1 MCNISVRKIYFLYVG
16 GIMMKIGMK
25 KIIATAVAGVF
36 FSGMP
41 IGSSV
46 SEASDWGKIAG
57 DLIGGLLNSAS
68 KGSSSS
74 GDSSVNSI
82 VNLSSQKN
90 AVMNPSS
97 NDKLFMLAV
106 KNGDTETAAQML
118 AQGVNVNG
126 VFYPPSNYDW
136 GTTALRTA
144 MDNNN
149 RPMMQFLLEN
159 GADVTGYHVYDR
171 FYKKDYYISYIV
183 LAAAKAD
190 TELVTYLHNWG
201 ADISSQGYWKLD
213 YYTPIAALMDE
224 CRGNWNA
231 RYGAY
236 TLIPYLLSQGA
247 NIDEKIK
254 LGNLR
259 YTPFLLTVDLRWYEM
274 MDILADNGANIYAK
288 DSRGRNAL
296 KIVLDKEDLQLY
308 KHVQDLMNRGQ
319 QTR

>member
-1 MCNISVRKIYFLYVG
+1 
-16 GIMMKIGMK
+16 MKMGMK

-57 DLIGGLLNSAS
+57 DFIGSLLNSAS

-74 GDSSVNSI
+74 SSGESSVNSI
-82 VNLSSQKN
+82 LNLSTQKN

-126 VFYPPSNYDW
+126 VFYLDQYHW
-136 GTTALRTA
+136 GYTALRSA

-159 GADVTGYHVYDR
+159 GADVTGYHVIDR
-171 FYKKDYYISYIV
+171 QKDYYISYIV
-183 LAAAKAD
+183 LAAANAD
-190 TELVTYLHNWG
+190 TELVTYLRNWG
-201 ADISSQGYWKLD
+201 G
-213 YYTPIAALMDE
+213 
-224 CRGNWNA
+224 
-231 RYGAY
+231 
-236 TLIPYLLSQGA
+236 
-247 NIDEKIK
+247 
-254 LGNLR
+254 
-259 YTPFLLTVDLRWYEM
+259 
-274 MDILADNGANIYAK
+274 
-288 DSRGRNAL
+288 
-296 KIVLDKEDLQLY
+296 
-308 KHVQDLMNRGQ
+308 
-319 QTR
+319 

>member
-1 MCNISVRKIYFLYVG
+1 
-16 GIMMKIGMK
+16 MKMGMK

-57 DLIGGLLNSAS
+57 DFIGSLLNSAS

-74 GDSSVNSI
+74 SGESSVNSI
-82 VNLSSQKN
+82 LNLSSQKN

-106 KNGDTETAAQML
+106 ENGDTETAAQML

-126 VFYPPSNYDW
+126 VFYFSKDPYYW
-136 GTTALRTA
+136 GVTALRKA
-144 MDNNN
+144 VDNNN

-159 GADVTGYHVYDR
+159 GADVTGYHVFER
-171 FYKKDYYISYIV
+171 ARKKDYYISYIV
-183 LAAAKAD
+183 LASIEQN

-201 ADISSQGYWKLD
+201 ADISSKGFHGWAGWGEQG
-213 YYTPIAALMDE
+213 YYTPVTANMMKCRTSFVWSGQTLVLMQ
-224 CRGNWNA
+224 
-231 RYGAY
+231 
-236 TLIPYLLSQGA
+236 YLLSQGA
-247 NIDEKIK
+247 EIDEPLTFQGIQ
-254 LGNLR
+254 
-259 YTPFLLTVDLRWYEM
+259 YTPFLFAVDWKWYEM
-274 MDILADNGANIYAK
+274 MDMLADNGANIYAK

-296 KIVLDKEDLQLY
+296 KIALDKEDLQLY

-319 QTR
+319 QAR

>member
-1 MCNISVRKIYFLYVG
+1 
-16 GIMMKIGMK
+16 MKMGMK

-74 GDSSVNSI
+74 SSGDSSVNSI
-82 VNLSSQKN
+82 LNLSSQKN

-159 GADVTGYHVYDR
+159 GADVTGYHVINR
-171 FYKKDYYISYIV
+171 QKDYYISYIV

-201 ADISSQGYWKLD
+201 ADISSQGYWNTD
-213 YYTPIAALMDE
+213 YYNPITALMFQCSRGTSWDE
-224 CRGNWNA
+224 RGE
-231 RYGAY
+231 AY

-247 NIDEKIK
+247 NIDDKIK
-254 LGNLR
+254 LGNIK

-274 MDILADNGANIYAK
+274 MDMLADNGANIYAK
-288 DSRGRNAL
+288 DSIGRNAL
-296 KIVLDKEDLQLY
+296 KIALDKEDLRLY

>member
-1 MCNISVRKIYFLYVG
+1 
-16 GIMMKIGMK
+16 MKMGMK

-74 GDSSVNSI
+74 SSGESSVNSI
-82 VNLSSQKN
+82 LNLSSQKN

-97 NDKLFMLAV
+97 NDKLFILAV

-171 FYKKDYYISYIV
+171 AYKKDYYVSYIV
-183 LAAAKAD
+183 IAAANAD

-201 ADISSQGYWKLD
+201 ADISSKGYWNRD
-213 YYTPIAALMDE
+213 YYTPFTAYIYACWWSSQKANEAYAL
-224 CRGNWNA
+224 
-231 RYGAY
+231 
-236 TLIPYLLSQGA
+236 TSYLVSQGA
-247 NIDEKIK
+247 NIDEP
-254 LGNLR
+254 LVFHEVR
-259 YTPFLLTVDLRWYEM
+259 YTPFLLATDWKWYE
-274 MDILADNGANIYAK
+274 
-288 DSRGRNAL
+288 
-296 KIVLDKEDLQLY
+296 
-308 KHVQDLMNRGQ
+308 
-319 QTR
+319 

>member
-1 MCNISVRKIYFLYVG
+1 MSVRKIYFMYVG
-16 GIMMKIGMK
+16 GIMMKMGMK
-25 KIIATAVAGVF
+25 KFIATAVAGVF

-57 DLIGGLLNSAS
+57 DLIGSLLNSAS
-68 KGSSSS
+68 NGSSSS
-74 GDSSVNSI
+74 SSGESSVNSI
-82 VNLSSQKN
+82 LNLSSQKN

-171 FYKKDYYISYIV
+171 AYKKDYYISYIV
-183 LAAAKAD
+183 IAAANAD

-201 ADISSQGYWKLD
+201 ADISSKGYWDRD
-213 YYTPIAALMDE
+213 YYTPFTAYIYACWWSSRKANEAYAL
-224 CRGNWNA
+224 
-231 RYGAY
+231 
-236 TLIPYLLSQGA
+236 TSYLLSQGA
-247 NIDEKIK
+247 NIDEPLVFHKV
-254 LGNLR
+254 R
-259 YTPFLLTVDLRWYEM
+259 YTPFLLAVDWKWYEM
-274 MDILADNGANIYAK
+274 VDILADNGANIYAK

-296 KIVLDKEDLQLY
+296 KIALDKEDLQLY

-319 QTR
+319 QAR